1 MFDNKKRKKEDH
13 RERMLA
19 YLGSLLKQQV
29 EDEDFR
35 IAKEVAKNEARTLE
49 EERLKEQK
57 FKEAMDSIN
66 KHRIDTVNFFYIYK
80 LKKGRGLIS
89 NPINR
94 STEEKR
100 RKRSKRKKK
109 TR

>member
-1 MFDNKKRKKEDH
+1 MFDNNKKRKKEDH

-66 KHRIDTVNFFYIYK
+66 KHRIDTVNFFYMQT
-80 LKKGRGLIS
+80 KKWKGFNI
-89 NPINR
+89 
-94 STEEKR
+94 
-100 RKRSKRKKK
+100 
-109 TR
+109 